1 MPDTTVHVIH
11 PHLYWLA
18 DKSCFP
24 KLKTDPDTEDKRQPR
39 YSDKYEL
46 NWKAI
51 GDTVQRIG
59 HEIVSKQI
67 DYKNDELDSVTVD
80 IDFSNLSPTEEGI
93 VKGWFNGGCMP
104 TGDPGY
110 LSDGRHRL
118 FNCWSTDETLLLP
131 ILSATLHT
139 ALEEKDSGAYKALPA
154 EAWDCLQEIPDTVH
168 QNSPGYVEQIK
179 FYADQFDAP
188 IDTIEPW
195 DYDSWMSE
203 PSEANST
210 NATHDC
216 SVRSLLQRIKAA
228 LRI

>member
-1 MPDTTVHVIH
+1 MPQTTVHVIY

-18 DKSCFP
+18 DISCFP
-24 KLKTDPDTEDKRQPR
+24 QLKTDPDTEDKRQPR

-59 HEIVSKQI
+59 HEIVSKQVN
-67 DYKNDELDSVTVD
+67 YKNDKPDSITIN
-80 IDFSNLSPTEEGI
+80 IDFSNLSPTEEDI
-93 VKGWFNGGCMP
+93 VKYWFNGGCIP

-118 FNCWSTDETLLLP
+118 FNCWSTDDALLLP

-139 ALEEKDSGAYKALPA
+139 TLEDKDSGAYKALPA
-154 EAWDCLQEIPDTVH
+154 EAWDCLNKIPDTVRH
-168 QNSPGYVEQIK
+168 NSPEYVTQIEFFAK
-179 FYADQFDAP
+179 QFDNP
-188 IDTIEPW
+188 IEPW

-203 PSEANST
+203 PSESNST
-210 NATHDC
+210 NTTHDF